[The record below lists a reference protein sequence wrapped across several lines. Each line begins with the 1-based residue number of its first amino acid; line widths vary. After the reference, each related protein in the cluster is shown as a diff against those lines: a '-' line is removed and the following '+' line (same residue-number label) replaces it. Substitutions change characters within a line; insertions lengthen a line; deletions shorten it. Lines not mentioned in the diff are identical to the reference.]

1 MRSNALFRSAIF
13 GFAGAILLVARTYAG
28 VSLADDR
35 QDGRPV
41 ALLPTAWTE
50 EAKAAVVP
58 LPEYP
63 RPQMTRQDWLNLNG
77 TWEYMGGGK
86 VPDAEHAPEAAP
98 LFSETAQKIHVPFP
112 PESYL
117 SGVMRKQEINL
128 WYRRPFTVPQA
139 WSGKRILLHF
149 GAVDSIATA
158 YVNGRRVGTHT
169 GGATAFS
176 FDITDQL
183 KGGTNML
190 VVGAWDNNDGK
201 RAAGKNCVAQGD
213 YTFTSG
219 IWQTVWLEPVPENH
233 ISRLIVTPDLNRLA
247 VKIRVEAASDMGSV
261 CATVGDKNVL
271 LPAVEGRPNTGF
283 EVSVPHARRWSPEDP
298 FLYDLKIELKDS
310 GGKVLDEVGS
320 YFGMRSVG
328 LRSVAGQMRPEL
340 NGEFCLQL
348 GPLDQGYWPDGI
360 YTAPTDA
367 ALKFDLEVIK
377 RLGFNM
383 VRKHVKV
390 EPQRWYYWADRLG
403 LMVLQDMPCMF
414 CPEENPAQ
422 TRAARAQFESEWKE
436 IIDQHINSP
445 AIVAWVPFNENW
457 GAYDVCRIA
466 AWTKQYDPTRLVDAN
481 TGGNEDDPRFRE
493 KAGDPGPG
501 DFLDH
506 HVYIG
511 PGGPF
516 KPDPARALAVGE
528 YGGVGLF
535 VPGHMWPVT
544 DDAYGMQSSIE
555 ALTQHYERLQKSLLS
570 LVESN
575 GVGMAVYTQ
584 ITDVEHEVNGFL
596 TYDRK
601 VEKMDFGRVRAAN
614 QLVRQAAE
622 RLKRADESGQKP

>member
-1 MRSNALFRSAIF
+1 MKTIILS
-13 GFAGAILLVARTYAG
+13 FAGAILLAARTYAG

-50 EAKAAVVP
+50 EAKSAVVP
-58 LPEYP
+58 LREYP

-86 VPDAEHAPEAAP
+86 CPDAENAPAAAP
-98 LFSETAQKIHVPFP
+98 LFSETAEKIQVPFP

-117 SGVMRKQEINL
+117 SGIMRKQGINL
-128 WYRRPFTVPQA
+128 WYRRSFTVPQG

-149 GAVDSIATA
+149 GAVDSIATV
-158 YVNGRRVGTHT
+158 YVNGRRVGAHT
-169 GGATAFS
+169 GGFTAFS

-183 KGGTNML
+183 QGGTNML

-201 RAAGKNCVAQGD
+201 RAAGKNCVTGGD

-219 IWQTVWLEPVPENH
+219 IWQTVWLEPVPEIH
-233 ISRLIVTPDLNRLA
+233 ISRLVVAPDLKRLA
-247 VKIRVEAASDMGSV
+247 VRIRVETASDSGSV
-261 CATVGDKNVL
+261 SAVVGNKNVL
-271 LPAVEGRPNTGF
+271 LPAVEGRPNTEF
-283 EVSVPHARRWSPEDP
+283 EVSVPNAHPWSPEDP
-298 FLYDLKIELKDS
+298 FLYDLKIQLKDRC
-310 GGKVLDEVGS
+310 GKVLDKVGS

-328 LRSVAGQMRPEL
+328 LDAVADQMRPLL
-340 NGEFCLQL
+340 NGKFSLQL

-390 EPQRWYYWADRLG
+390 EPQRWYYWADKLG
-403 LMVLQDMPCMF
+403 LMVLQDMPCRLY
-414 CPEENPAQ
+414 PEENPTQ
-422 TRAARAQFESEWKE
+422 MRAARAQFESEWKE

-445 AIVAWVPFNENW
+445 AIVVWVPFNENW
-457 GAYDVCRIA
+457 GAYDVLRIA

-481 TGGNEDDPRFRE
+481 TGGDE

-528 YGGVGLF
+528 YGGVGLLM
-535 VPGHMWPVT
+535 PGHMWPVKS
-544 DDAYGMQSSIE
+544 DAYGMQPSRE
-555 ALTQHYERLQKSLLS
+555 ALTQQYEGLQKSLLS
-570 LVESN
+570 LVETN
-575 GVGMAVYTQ
+575 GLGMAVYTQ

-614 QLVRQAAE
+614 QTVIQAAQ
-622 RLKRADESGQKP
+622 RLKFADESDQKP